1 MATVVKVRR
10 VVNPRKRRAKAKRKR
25 NSRRRLTAK
34 QIKFFGTKA
43 QKAALK
49 RRRKPVS
56 KKRAAPKR
64 RKVVRVARKRNSRR
78 RVKRARSNPALVV
91 TLGAVNPKRRKKSMA
106 RRRKK
111 SNPRRRSRRNAT
123 RVVVMAPRRNKR
135 RTARRVNPHR
145 RRSYRRRNPQLMGS
159 SVSTTAMA
167 KAVAGGLVGVAAAKF
182 IPTMIPAQFVG
193 SNIMRTIATG
203 LSAWAASL
211 VAKKVAGP
219 QIGDA
224 VLFGGLMQTGSV
236 ALNAFLPGVAKTLGI
251 SGFGE
256 LVDGRFVVPEN
267 PLRGIPAAPAA
278 VNANVTMSGIGRAF
292 RPAF

>member
-25 NSRRRLTAK
+25 NSRRRLTAR

-49 RRRKPVS
+49 RRR
-56 KKRAAPKR
+56 RAAPKR
-64 RKVVRVARKRNSRR
+64 RKSVRVARKRVVRR
-78 RVKRARSNPALVV
+78 RRARRARSNPALVV
-91 TLGAVNPKRRKKSMA
+91 TLGAVNPTRRKKSMA
-106 RRRKK
+106 RRRRK
-111 SNPRRRSRRNAT
+111 SNKRRRSRNAT
-123 RVVVMAPRRNKR
+123 RVVVMAPRRHNR
-135 RTARRVNPHR
+135 RRVSRRANPHR
-145 RRSYRRRNPQLMGS
+145 RRRSVRRRNPLSLMGS
-159 SVSTTAMA
+159 SVSTTQMA

-182 IPTMIPAQFVG
+182 IPTMIPAQFVS
-193 SNIMRTIATG
+193 SNIMRTLATG
-203 LSAWAASL
+203 VSAWAASL

-219 QIGDA
+219 AVGDA

-256 LVDGRFVVPEN
+256 LVDARFAVPEN
-267 PLRGIPAAPAA
+267 PLRGLPAAPAA
-278 VNANVTMSGIGRAF
+278 ANANVSVSGLSRAF
-292 RPAF
+292 SPAF